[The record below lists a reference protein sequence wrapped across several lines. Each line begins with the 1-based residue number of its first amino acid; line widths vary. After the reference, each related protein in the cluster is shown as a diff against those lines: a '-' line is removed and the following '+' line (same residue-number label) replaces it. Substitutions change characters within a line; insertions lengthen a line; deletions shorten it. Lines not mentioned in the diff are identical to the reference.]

1 MCVQDVDVQCV
12 LQFTL
17 IHAAGCAL
25 HRPPSRV
32 IHHLELSHMVTV
44 IVRSAAARNEER
56 RANDRG
62 AFLSPPWF
70 FAMKICIREEVH
82 TRVLITS
89 VPTYRRCR
97 AVYWMRPTVPKA
109 RGRGRASSVLK
120 ATEPRRLRR
129 PKAPEERYPR
139 RVAEPLL
146 APLRDLVASRGAGP
160 TFWFAILTCL
170 SPFRSHDRN
179 FCFVND
185 PSAGSPTETLLRL
198 LRPLES
204 TVCPSSRHQR
214 RKRVAAPSGPVQG
227 AH

>member
-32 IHHLELSHMVTV
+32 IHHLELSRMVTV

-62 AFLSPPWF
+62 AFLSPPCF

-129 PKAPEERYPR
+129 PKAPEERTPGESPNPSWLPCATWSR
-139 RVAEPLL
+139 RGG
-146 APLRDLVASRGAGP
+146 RSDI
-160 TFWFAILTCL
+160 FWFAILTCL

-179 FCFVND
+179 CV
-185 PSAGSPTETLLRL
+185 LLMIL
-198 LRPLES
+198 PQVHLRKPCYDFYDL
-204 TVCPSSRHQR
+204 
-214 RKRVAAPSGPVQG
+214 
-227 AH
+227 

>member
-1 MCVQDVDVQCV
+1 MRSRCRCSMCPA
-12 LQFTL
+12 
-17 IHAAGCAL
+17 IHINSRSWL
-25 HRPPSRV
+25 RSSSTPEPSDPPLRV
-32 IHHLELSHMVTV
+32 VTYGHSNSSV
-44 IVRSAAARNEER
+44 G
-56 RANDRG
+56 RG
-62 AFLSPPWF
+62 AQRRTPGKRPRGFPIPSLF
-70 FAMKICIREEVH
+70 FAMTICIREEVH

-129 PKAPEERYPR
+129 PKAPEERTHR

-160 TFWFAILTCL
+160 TFGFAILTCL